1 MLGKLIVGSG
11 ALLALASNVSAA
23 EAGRV
28 VFTTGQ
34 VHLAQR
40 AATTDAV
47 INEGDEIVTG
57 ADGYVY
63 IKTVDNGFLIVRSN
77 SKARV
82 TTYRIDG
89 ANSNNTQVKLELLS
103 GVARAISGTGVKA
116 ARQNFRFNTPVA
128 AIGVR
133 GTDFIVYTD
142 QQTSRVLVVSGG
154 VVMSGF
160 NGGCR
165 AEGVGPC
172 EGKASR
178 ELFAGKAGMILQV
191 HRGESTPQLLS
202 NPALSPDQM
211 EKPRP
216 DEPVAKPTASAV
228 PAGTVNLDPQRSELS
243 LQAVRPAANSQTES
257 PPTVSPPPPAVV
269 VGGPPPEVAAP
280 PAPTAPPVPIAPTA
294 PTAPP
299 EPPEPPPAPPVV
311 VVPPPAPVDPPRT
324 FPLKAQEVFWGRW
337 QTIANS
343 AVMPASIASN
353 KVDTPVFVDNYA
365 IARLQGATLVMPND
379 GNVGFTLANS
389 EVFVQKSGIQSVGV
403 VDSGKLNINFADR
416 SFTTGLA
423 ISSTGGAYDVAGR
436 GVIDAKGQM
445 SSTMQSSSVVR
456 GFLSG
461 ANVEEAAYIFKNTE
475 YPNTVISGAT
485 TWKR

>member
-1 MLGKLIVGSG
+1 MLGRLIIGCGTVMMV
-11 ALLALASNVSAA
+11 ALAPHALA
-23 EAGRV
+23 GEAGRV

-34 VHLAQR
+34 VQLAQH
-40 AATTDAV
+40 AAAIDAV
-47 INEGDEIVTG
+47 INEGDDIVTG

-63 IKTVDNGFLIVRSN
+63 IKTVDNGFLILRSN
-77 SKARV
+77 SRARV

-89 ANSNNTQVKLELLS
+89 ANAGNTRVKLELLS

-116 ARQNFRFNTPVA
+116 SRQNFRFNTPVA

-160 NGGCR
+160 GDTCR
-165 AEGVGPC
+165 AEGAGPC

-216 DEPVAKPTASAV
+216 DEPIGKPTASSVQTGA
-228 PAGTVNLDPQRSELS
+228 VNLDPQRSELS
-243 LQAVRPAANSQTES
+243 LQAVRPAN
-257 PPTVSPPPPAVV
+257 VPPPGTPTLVTPPQVV
-269 VGGPPPEVAAP
+269 V
-280 PAPTAPPVPIAPTA
+280 
-294 PTAPP
+294 
-299 EPPEPPPAPPVV
+299 EPPPTATPAPVPATPTPPPVV
-311 VVPPPAPVDPPRT
+311 VTPPPPPPVVVTPLPQVEPPK
-324 FPLKAQEVFWGRW
+324 PLPPKAQEIFWGRW
-337 QTIANS
+337 QNVANT
-343 AVMPASIASN
+343 AVMPASIANN
-353 KVDTPVFVDNYA
+353 KVDNPSFVDNYA
-365 IARLQGATLVMPND
+365 IARLQGAPLVMPKE
-379 GNVGFTLANS
+379 GQVSFTLANS
-389 EVFVQKSGIQSVGV
+389 EVFVQKSGIQSVGLIEAA
-403 VDSGKLNINFADR
+403 KLNINFVDR
-416 SFTTGLA
+416 SFSTGLA
-423 ISSTGGAYDVAGR
+423 FSAGGGNYDISGKGL
-436 GVIDAKGQM
+436 IDAKGQM
-445 SSTMQSSSVVR
+445 SSTAASQSIVR

-461 ANVEEAAYIFKNTE
+461 SNVEEAAYIFKNTA
-475 YPNTVISGAT
+475 YPNTSITGAT